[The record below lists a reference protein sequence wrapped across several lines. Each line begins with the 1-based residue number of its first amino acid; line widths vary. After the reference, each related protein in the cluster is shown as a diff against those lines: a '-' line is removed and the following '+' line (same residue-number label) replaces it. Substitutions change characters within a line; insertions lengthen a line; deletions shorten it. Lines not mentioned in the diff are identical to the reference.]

1 MRFGLFPASFTD
13 LKAFMPLN
21 HKRSNEP
28 YPLFIIPLNAIFL
41 QSPLSPLPSPLL
53 ADLPP
58 APASLPLHPP
68 STLFQMI
75 TRTSNIFSWR
85 DYHRTVKYKG
95 C

>member
-1 MRFGLFPASFTD
+1 M
-13 LKAFMPLN
+13 
-21 HKRSNEP
+21 
-28 YPLFIIPLNAIFL
+28 
-41 QSPLSPLPSPLL
+41 SPTLSLLTLLMQFSYNLPLPSPLL
-53 ADLPP
+53 AGLPP